1 MQVGV
6 EKQEFKKRNG
16 FFIVVIYELISC
28 DVTIFEVFYNL
39 ENGAGNPL
47 YQVWVIIL
55 SVIVFFF
62 LWVIGHEAFEFLKSM
77 KNFAE

>member
-39 ENGAGNPL
+39 ENGAGNPV
-47 YQVWVIIL
+47 YQAWVTF
-55 SVIVFFF
+55 SQ
-62 LWVIGHEAFEFLKSM
+62 
-77 KNFAE
+77 

>member
-62 LWVIGHEAFEFLKSM
+62 LLAIHVILLTFIKQ
-77 KNFAE
+77 